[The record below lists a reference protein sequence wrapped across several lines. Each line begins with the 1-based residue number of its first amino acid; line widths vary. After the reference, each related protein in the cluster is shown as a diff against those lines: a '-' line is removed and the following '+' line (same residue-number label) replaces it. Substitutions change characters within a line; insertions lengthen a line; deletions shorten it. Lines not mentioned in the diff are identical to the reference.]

1 LKKNVLP
8 LFINLNFFDAPSIM
22 QYLRMSFFFSGNHT
36 PFRENFRRDRKVFG
50 QMMRFSGSVHE
61 TAIKEGA

>member
-1 LKKNVLP
+1 
-8 LFINLNFFDAPSIM
+8 M
-22 QYLRMSFFFSGNHT
+22 QDFRVNRVFSGNHT